1 MALIV
6 CEQLHLTYGLESDVP
21 IEALHGI
28 DLTIDEGEFVAVVGR
43 NGSGKSTLA
52 RCLNGLLRPTSGR
65 VLVNGLDTALRQH
78 RLTIRSTVGMVFQNP
93 DNQFVMSTVREE
105 VAFGPENLGVPR
117 PELIERVDRALR
129 LTGLADLP
137 DVDPQHLSA
146 GGKSRLAI
154 AAMLALAP
162 RCLVLDETTAL
173 MDPLARRETLAL
185 AQELCRQGLTIV
197 WVTHHMD
204 EVAEAARVVAL
215 DHGLLGY
222 DGTPHALFADRAL
235 CAKLGLDLPPAA
247 QVAHGLIDRGLSLD
261 TLPLNAAE
269 LVDSLARAWEG
280 RS

>member
-1 MALIV
+1 MTLIV
-6 CEQLHLTYGLESDVP
+6 CEQLHLTYGLESEVP

-28 DLTIDEGEFVAVVGR
+28 DLTIENGEFVAVVGR

-65 VLVNGLDTALRQH
+65 VLVNGLDTRLRQH
-78 RLTIRSTVGMVFQNP
+78 RLAIRSTVGMVFQNP

-117 PELIERVDRALR
+117 PELIERVERALQ

-137 DVDPQHLSA
+137 DADPQHLSA

-185 AQELCRQGLTIV
+185 AQELCHQGLTIV

-222 DGTPHALFADRAL
+222 DGTPRALFADSAL
-235 CAKLGLDLPPAA
+235 CARLGLDLPPATR
-247 QVAHGLIDRGLSLD
+247 VAHGLIDRGLSLT
-261 TLPLNAAE
+261 TLPLNATE
-269 LVDSLARAWEG
+269 LVDSLASAWG
-280 RS
+280 SRP